1 MNTLT
6 KAFKIIEEV
15 VCHQE
20 KGLLFS
26 EIVSNTNVPKASAH
40 RILKALVNM
49 GYLQYDQET
58 GKYRGDLKLS
68 CLGSEVMT
76 SFDLRSYL
84 RPHLMN
90 LHRET
95 GHTCHLGI
103 RNGNVGIYLDKIE
116 SRDYGIRLFSEV
128 GRSFPLHCTALGK
141 VLLAFMDPEKRREIL
156 NGELESFTPRTVTD
170 PSILEEELEQVR
182 ECGYG
187 VDHEEITRG
196 IICVAAPAFN
206 HEGGVI
212 AGISVSFPSFIEGE
226 RRISK
231 EIDAVK
237 RCASAISHLLMERG
251 QTGESGNSEK

>member
-6 KAFKIIEEV
+6 KAFRVIEEIV
-15 VCHQE
+15 SHQE
-20 KGLLFS
+20 KGLSFS
-26 EIVSNTNVPKASAH
+26 EIVSSTNLPKASAH
-40 RILKALVNM
+40 RILKTLVNM
-49 GYLQYDQET
+49 GYLRYDSET
-58 GKYRGDLKLS
+58 GKYRGGLKLF

-76 SFDLRSYL
+76 HFDLKSYL

-90 LHRET
+90 LHKET

-103 RNGNVGIYLDKIE
+103 RNGNMGVYIDKIE
-116 SRDYGIRLFSEV
+116 SQDYGIKLFSEV

-141 VLLAFMDPEKRREIL
+141 VLLASMDPEKRKEIL
-156 NGELESFTPRTVTD
+156 NGELESYTPRTITH

-182 ECGYG
+182 ERGYG

-206 HEGGVI
+206 HEGGLI
-212 AGISVSFPSFIEGE
+212 AGISVSFPSFIEEE
-226 RRISK
+226 RGITK

-237 RCASAISHLLMERG
+237 RCASAISHLLMERR

>member
-6 KAFKIIEEV
+6 KTFRVIEEIV
-15 VCHQE
+15 AHQE

-40 RILKALVNM
+40 RILKTLVNM
-49 GYLQYDQET
+49 GYLQYDPET
-58 GKYRGDLKLS
+58 GKYRGSLRLS
-68 CLGSEVMT
+68 CLGSEIMT
-76 SFDLRSYL
+76 HFDLKSYL
-84 RPHLMN
+84 RPHLID
-90 LHRET
+90 LHKKTR
-95 GHTCHLGI
+95 HTCHLGI
-103 RNGNVGIYLDKIE
+103 RNGNVGVYIDKIE
-116 SRDYGIRLFSEV
+116 SQNYGIKLFSEV

-141 VLLAFMDPEKRREIL
+141 VLLAFMDPEKRKEIL
-156 NGELESFTPRTVTD
+156 NGELESFTPRTITD

-182 ECGYG
+182 ERGYG

-206 HEGGVI
+206 HEGGAM
-212 AGISVSFPSFIEGE
+212 AGISVSFPSFIKEE

-237 RCASAISHLLMERG
+237 RCASAISHLVMERR
-251 QTGESGNSEK
+251 QTGESG